1 MQKAAA
7 AAAKIIARKSRPL
20 PRNTV
25 AKNWSS
31 KRPRRSRV
39 EPNDCLTPKDTVK
52 RLDASAS
59 SYPDRARSK
68 NSATPAATVS

>member
-31 KRPRRSRV
+31 KRPRRLRAAAMSHR
-39 EPNDCLTPKDTVK
+39 KKISAK
-52 RLDASAS
+52 RIDASAS
-59 SYPDRARSK
+59 SYPDRARSRK
-68 NSATPAATVS
+68 SATPAATVS